1 VHDLDAQILKCL
13 YENGGG
19 WGESR
24 GLPPTPIQTALG
36 VRDVELAAAV
46 YRLRN
51 LGLVN
56 YNCDTTT
63 AFNDPIELAG
73 FHLTNVYLT
82 SRGWDQVRQGVAS

>member
-1 VHDLDAQILKCL
+1 MHDLDAQILKYL

-24 GLPPTPIQTALG
+24 GLPPTRIQTALG

-46 YRLRN
+46 YRLTN
-51 LGLVN
+51 LELVN
-56 YNCDTTT
+56 YNCDTTA
-63 AFNDPIELAG
+63 AFNDPVDLVG

-82 SRGWDQVRQGVAS
+82 SRGWDQLCQG